1 MKTTVVANQK
11 GGVGKTATSIHL
23 AFDGLERGKRLVF
36 IDLDP
41 QANASDSL
49 EAFDSGLKSSALF
62 LGAGLDLRTALAPAL
77 EQDGPCIVLI
87 AADPSL
93 ANLEKKELAEVGA
106 NFKAAI
112 QELAVLGFELC
123 LIDTPPTIGN
133 ALAAALYAGDFVLS
147 PIEPEP
153 YSIKG
158 IKKMNATIANIRKV
172 NPALVFLGMVPSMV
186 DGRNPRHRQH
196 LDELNTAYPQLM
208 IPAPVGLR
216 SSIADAVA
224 AGVPVWKIKR
234 TAARVA
240 AKEVR
245 ALAQYVYAKMEIA

>member
-23 AFDGLERGKRLVF
+23 GVLDALERGKRLVF

-49 EAFDSGLKSSALF
+49 EAFDSGRNQAPSS
-62 LGAGLDLRTALAPAL
+62 GAGLDLRSALASAL
-77 EQDGPCIVLI
+77 EQDGLLALSLI

-133 ALAAALYAGDFVLS
+133 ALAAAFLLATLFCRRLSLS
-147 PIEPEP
+147 P
-153 YSIKG
+153 
-158 IKKMNATIANIRKV
+158 
-172 NPALVFLGMVPSMV
+172 
-186 DGRNPRHRQH
+186 
-196 LDELNTAYPQLM
+196 TA
-208 IPAPVGLR
+208 
-216 SSIADAVA
+216 S
-224 AGVPVWKIKR
+224 
-234 TAARVA
+234 
-240 AKEVR
+240 R
-245 ALAQYVYAKMEIA
+245 ASRR